1 MRTSVAAAALGC
13 LLLSH
18 SAEAQGIPVI
28 DTSAIAKQ
36 IEQLVEAQKQLKQL
50 QDLHGS
56 LNKLTGMGDIASLLS
71 NPAIRQALPKD
82 FSAVEGLLRGQGGMA
97 SSHRQ
102 QDEVFT
108 PGGNAFYAQE
118 IERIQGA
125 NAGQKSV
132 AQQIYDA
139 AGKRVDGL
147 EQLRSQIGQSE
158 DPKTTLDL
166 QARLQVELAHANNV
180 LKMQALRMLQQAEWQ
195 VQQERKGEAFEQEI
209 QDNIRKLGGATS
221 VTSPDNPTN

>member
-1 MRTSVAAAALGC
+1 MLT
-13 LLLSH
+13 
-18 SAEAQGIPVI
+18 
-28 DTSAIAKQ
+28 
-36 IEQLVEAQKQLKQL
+36 KQLKQL

-56 LNKLTGMGDIASLLS
+56 LNKLTNMGDVASLLN

-82 FSAVEGLLRGQGGMA
+82 FASVESLLRGQGGSAA
-97 SSHRQ
+97 SNRQ

-166 QARLQVELAHANNV
+166 QARLQVELAHANNDV

-209 QDNIRKLGGATS
+209 QDNIRKLGGGSSSAS
-221 VTSPDNPTN
+221 SSN